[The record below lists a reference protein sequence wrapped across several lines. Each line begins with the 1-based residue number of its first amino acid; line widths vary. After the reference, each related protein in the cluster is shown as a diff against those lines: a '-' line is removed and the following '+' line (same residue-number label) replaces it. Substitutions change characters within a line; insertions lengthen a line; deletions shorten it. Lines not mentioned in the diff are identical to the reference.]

1 MILKFIVQCLC
12 IKNAPAGITL
22 KAHFIF
28 IAFFLFQQIVNGQS
42 NPSADSLKNLLNQTK
57 SAAEKLKLS
66 LQLSEEFYKPNP
78 SLALLYAKESEQ
90 LANQIN
96 SDSLL
101 NKAYVNQATSY
112 LHMGNYPIALQLYFK
127 AIPRAQK
134 LGDTYTLFSIYERMG
149 ILYHFENDNNKALTY
164 FFQALKQFSLKKP
177 ENKNQIER
185 KAALLKNIGI
195 VYNKTKKYDESE
207 AYFSEA
213 LNLARQLN
221 DHELVANV
229 LNDQATLYLNLGKRD
244 LAFKQYKEAMEIRKK
259 YNNEWG
265 LTLSYLSIGQFYL
278 ASKDYKS
285 AEPYLKDAIA
295 LGEKV
300 QFWQNVSTASLYLFQ
315 LYKEKGDLN
324 NALSTL
330 ELNKE
335 VNDTLYNEER
345 TRKIGQLETQFHFER
360 KQIEL
365 EAEQREKNL
374 YYWLAGVTLG
384 LSLIIVTLLFYLQKN
399 KTRSAELEQAH
410 LTLEKI
416 ELERNIEL
424 KDKELTTNILQL
436 IQKNELIGEVSEKL
450 YDYKRNA
457 SEESQLVIQKVLAD
471 LQSNLRPELL
481 QEFEFRF
488 QQVHQEFFDILNE
501 KFPNLSPSERR
512 LCAFL
517 KLNMTTKEISA
528 ITYQSIKAIEIARTR
543 LRKKLNLTGTDLN
556 LVNFLIQ
563 LDAKNGA

>member
-1 MILKFIVQCLC
+1 MIFKFIVQCFC
-12 IKNAPAGITL
+12 IKNAAAGIKL
-22 KAHFIF
+22 KAYFIL

-42 NPSADSLKNLLNQTK
+42 NVYADSLKNLLNRTK
-57 SAAEKLKLS
+57 SVEEKLRLTI
-66 LQLSEEFYKPNP
+66 QLSEEFYKPNP
-78 SLALLYAKESEQ
+78 TLALLYAKQSEQ

-96 SDSLL
+96 SDSML

-112 LHMGNYPIALQLYFK
+112 LHMGNYPHALQLYFK
-127 AIPRAQK
+127 AIPGAQK
-134 LGDTYTLFSIYERMG
+134 LGDSYTLFSIYERMG
-149 ILYHFENDNNKALTY
+149 ILYHFENDNNNALKY

-177 ENKNQIER
+177 ENKKQTER

-195 VYNKTKKYDESE
+195 VFNETKKYDES
-207 AYFSEA
+207 AQYFNEA

-221 DHELVANV
+221 DHELIANV
-229 LNDQATLYLNLGKRD
+229 INDQASLYLNLGKSD
-244 LAFKQYKEAMEIRKK
+244 LAFKQFKEAMEIRKK
-259 YNNEWG
+259 YNDEWG
-265 LTLSYLSIGQFYL
+265 LTRSYLNIGQFYL
-278 ASKDYKS
+278 TRKDYKS
-285 AEPYLKDAIA
+285 AEAYLKDAIA
-295 LGEKV
+295 LGKKV
-300 QFWQNVSTASLYLFQ
+300 QFWQNVNTASLYLFQ
-315 LYKEKGDLN
+315 LYKEKGDLS
-324 NALSTL
+324 NALNTL
-330 ELNKE
+330 ELNKT
-335 VNDTLYNEER
+335 VNDTLYDEER
-345 TRKIGQLETQFHFER
+345 TRKIGQLETQFEFER
-360 KQIEL
+360 KQL
-365 EAEQREKNL
+365 EFEVKQREKNL

-399 KTRSAELEQAH
+399 KTRNVQLEQAH

-436 IQKNELIGEVSEKL
+436 IQKNELIEEVSEKL

-471 LQSNLRPELL
+471 LQSNLHPELL

-488 QQVHQEFFDILNE
+488 QQVHQEFFNILNE
-501 KFPNLSPSERR
+501 KYPNLSPSERR

-528 ITYQSIKAIEIARTR
+528 ITYQSTKSIEIARTR

-563 LDAKNGA
+563 LDAKN